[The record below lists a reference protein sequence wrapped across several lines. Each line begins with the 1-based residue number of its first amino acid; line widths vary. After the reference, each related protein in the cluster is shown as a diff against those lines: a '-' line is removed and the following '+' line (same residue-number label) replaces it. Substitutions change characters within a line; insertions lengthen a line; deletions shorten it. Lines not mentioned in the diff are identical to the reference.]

1 MTKTEREKLNE
12 MVEILKA
19 QDKEL
24 HRLFAER
31 EEIAEQ
37 AKAMDRYDELWEML
51 YADGES
57 HYTF

>member
-1 MTKTEREKLNE
+1 MTKKEKEKLNE

-31 EEIAEQ
+31 EEIAKQ

-51 YADGES
+51 YSDGES
-57 HYTF
+57 HYIF